1 MENLSSSAAQPLNLP
16 SAEGRRRTEMCM
28 ILFLKVI
35 AAINVL
41 ALAGVCAYLAI
52 EGLPVISWSF
62 LTEPPKN
69 MMTEGGIFPCI
80 IGTAILSLGSLIIA
94 FPLGVA
100 SAIYLHEYAGN
111 TRFADIVRLGVNNL
125 AGVPS
130 VVFGLFGLSFFV
142 TFLGMGV
149 SILSGVLT
157 LALLTL
163 PVIISTSEEA
173 LRNVPDTYREASLAL
188 GATQSQTIARGAL
201 PCALPGMLTG
211 AILGVARAAGETA
224 AIMFTAAVYFTPKTP
239 SSIFDPV
246 MALPYHI
253 YVLCTAG
260 TEIDKTRPLQYGT
273 AIVLIFLVLG
283 MNMIAIF
290 VRDRLQKKIR
300 QNVPSPLPFRS
311 RLLSRGRLFC
321 VQATDISRPCRP
333 RTHQA
338 EDSGNGAEIPAQLK
352 KIRGVTER
360 TGAYRAAGSPAAIR
374 GAFLSCLL
382 RIL

>member
-188 GATQSQTIARGAL
+188 GATQSQTIARVAL

-224 AIMFTAAVYFTPKTP
+224 AIMFTAAVYSRRKRRLP
-239 SSIFDPV
+239 SLIPSWPCPITSTCSAQP
-246 MALPYHI
+246 AR
-253 YVLCTAG
+253 
-260 TEIDKTRPLQYGT
+260 KSTRPARCST
-273 AIVLIFLVLG
+273 AP
-283 MNMIAIF
+283 
-290 VRDRLQKKIR
+290 
-300 QNVPSPLPFRS
+300 PSCS
-311 RLLSRGRLFC
+311 SSSSW
-321 VQATDISRPCRP
+321 A
-333 RTHQA
+333 
-338 EDSGNGAEIPAQLK
+338 
-352 KIRGVTER
+352 
-360 TGAYRAAGSPAAIR
+360 
-374 GAFLSCLL
+374 
-382 RIL
+382 